1 MSDVLG
7 IQSGDL
13 SFSSYPWSPP
23 WSFTNSSWPST
34 SQECRRSLQ
43 LRETKMLPEG
53 HSFLEVVISL
63 CLLYREAASVMW
75 GQWSLQ
81 VNLIGRI
88 NIWAYVDL
96 LGGSYVSST
105 NHGDWVEVSCR
116 VSSGPLLWGPGE
128 VTAFILHGFG
138 AWGSCRCLDRSFWA
152 WTFGLDDVPGE
163 CFILTCPGPN
173 LCLHCRLA
181 SAFQA
186 AKPEA

>member
-1 MSDVLG
+1 
-7 IQSGDL
+7 
-13 SFSSYPWSPP
+13 
-23 WSFTNSSWPST
+23 
-34 SQECRRSLQ
+34 
-43 LRETKMLPEG
+43 MLPEG

-116 VSSGPLLWGPGE
+116 VSSGPLL
-128 VTAFILHGFG
+128 
-138 AWGSCRCLDRSFWA
+138 
-152 WTFGLDDVPGE
+152 
-163 CFILTCPGPN
+163 
-173 LCLHCRLA
+173 
-181 SAFQA
+181 
-186 AKPEA
+186 